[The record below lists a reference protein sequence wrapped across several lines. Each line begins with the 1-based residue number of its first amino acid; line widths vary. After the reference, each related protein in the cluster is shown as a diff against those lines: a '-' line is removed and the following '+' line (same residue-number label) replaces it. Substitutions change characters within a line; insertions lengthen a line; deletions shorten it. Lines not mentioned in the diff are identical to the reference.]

1 MCGACL
7 VLGRRDCLT
16 KAAREAAAQAQ
27 VDRLPDRTTRMQPT
41 EDSYTTVLVTC
52 IALVCRDSRGAPVRP
67 ARRASVSKLQVSPVR
82 SMPIMFT
89 GKPRRGAITAPT
101 SPPERGMG
109 GVWPG
114 TSDFHG
120 GSNHRSGPPYPSPQP
135 SGL

>member
-7 VLGRRDCLT
+7 VLGRRAALPQ
-16 KAAREAAAQAQ
+16 AARAAAAQAQ

-67 ARRASVSKLQVSPVR
+67 ARRGSVSKLQGAAVGSTPL
-82 SMPIMFT
+82 MFM

-101 SPPERGMG
+101 SPAERGMG

-120 GSNHRSGPPYPSPQP
+120 GSNHRSGPPYPRPQP